1 MNNLSVSILTISLMF
16 APATLLAEDN
26 LLQSKLVVVSANAQ
40 LAEEDHNLRN
50 LFNNSSNPAIR
61 LTFMVKAKNI
71 IQVME
76 NSVLTNASEGW
87 KCGSFPRVSKEADAA
102 VFVIEKKG
110 DFLEDVHKAKVAG
123 TIEIQT
129 GTKIIPKTFSL
140 LAFDEPFRMDDFLF
154 TLIED
159 KLKIE
164 GNHKLIKE
172 ISVKYNDKILNN
184 SGSSWSDESRTYKY
198 KGIGKGVEI
207 TFSYWEGLVTK
218 KVHFSK
224 SNK

>member
-1 MNNLSVSILTISLMF
+1 MNNLSVSILTIFLMF

-26 LLQSKLVVVSANAQ
+26 LLQSKLVVVCANAQ
-40 LAEEDHNLRN
+40 LAEEDNNFRN
-50 LFNNSSNPAIR
+50 LFNNSSKPAIR

-110 DFLEDVHKAKVAG
+110 DFLEDVHKAKVVG

-129 GTKIIPKTFSL
+129 GTKLIPKTFSL
-140 LAFDEPFRMDDFLF
+140 LAFDEPFRMDDF
-154 TLIED
+154 
-159 KLKIE
+159 
-164 GNHKLIKE
+164 
-172 ISVKYNDKILNN
+172 
-184 SGSSWSDESRTYKY
+184 
-198 KGIGKGVEI
+198 
-207 TFSYWEGLVTK
+207 
-218 KVHFSK
+218 
-224 SNK
+224 